1 MQYYVK
7 DANDTLKYFICGF
20 ANENKDCSESNVFRG
35 IKTIKNKAFYLA
47 PNLKRVFFDKS
58 LEIIKQE
65 AFKDC
70 SDLEIFGS
78 TDIAESQ
85 SNQQTYPS
93 SSGESTNIAGSQS
106 NQKSDS
112 LYSGEST
119 DTDDSQSDQKTYPSS
134 SGEPTNIADSQSD
147 QEPNPFSSGEST
159 DIAKSQ
165 SDIIFNEEYI
175 KKMKKDKKKSLTIET
190 LAFANCENLHTVI
203 LPYYQSLKIEKDA
216 FSGCTSLRTVITF
229 AETFSFTENPFREC
243 PKTLVFVCSKDSFI
257 EQFARENGY
266 RSICV

>member
-70 SDLEIFGS
+70 SDLEIFGP

-85 SNQQTYPS
+85 SNQ
-93 SSGESTNIAGSQS
+93 
-106 NQKSDS
+106 KSDS
-112 LYSGEST
+112 LSSGETT
-119 DTDDSQSDQKTYPSS
+119 DIDESQSDQQTAPSS
-134 SGEPTNIADSQSD
+134 SGEPTNIA
-147 QEPNPFSSGEST
+147 E
-159 DIAKSQ
+159 SQ

-216 FSGCTSLRTVITF
+216 FSGCTSLRTVLTF

-243 PKTLVFVCSKDSFI
+243 PKTLVFICSKNSFI

>member
-70 SDLEIFGS
+70 SDLEIFGP

-85 SNQQTYPS
+85 SNQQTYPT

-112 LYSGEST
+112 L
-119 DTDDSQSDQKTYPSS
+119 
-134 SGEPTNIADSQSD
+134 
-147 QEPNPFSSGEST
+147 SSGEST

>member
-35 IKTIKNKAFYLA
+35 IKTIQNKAFYLA

-70 SDLEIFGS
+70 SDLEIFGP
-78 TDIAESQ
+78 TDIDESQ
-85 SNQQTYPS
+85 SNQQT
-93 SSGESTNIAGSQS
+93 E
-106 NQKSDS
+106 
-112 LYSGEST
+112 
-119 DTDDSQSDQKTYPSS
+119 PSS
-134 SGEPTNIADSQSD
+134 SGEPTNIA
-147 QEPNPFSSGEST
+147 E
-159 DIAKSQ
+159 SQ

-175 KKMKKDKKKSLTIET
+175 KKMKDEKDGKKSFTIET

-243 PKTLVFVCSKDSFI
+243 PKTLVFICSKDSFI

>member
-58 LEIIKQE
+58 LKIIKQE

-70 SDLEIFGS
+70 SDLEIFGP
-78 TDIAESQ
+78 TDIAE
-85 SNQQTYPS
+85 
-93 SSGESTNIAGSQS
+93 
-106 NQKSDS
+106 
-112 LYSGEST
+112 
-119 DTDDSQSDQKTYPSS
+119 
-134 SGEPTNIADSQSD
+134 
-147 QEPNPFSSGEST
+147 
-159 DIAKSQ
+159 SQ

-175 KKMKKDKKKSLTIET
+175 KKMKKNKKKSLTIET
-190 LAFANCENLHTVI
+190 LAFSNCENLHTVI

-229 AETFSFTENPFREC
+229 AKTFSFTENPFREC
-243 PKTLVFVCSKDSFI
+243 PKTLVFICSKNSFI

>member
-70 SDLEIFGS
+70 SDLEIFGP
-78 TDIAESQ
+78 TDIAE
-85 SNQQTYPS
+85 
-93 SSGESTNIAGSQS
+93 
-106 NQKSDS
+106 
-112 LYSGEST
+112 
-119 DTDDSQSDQKTYPSS
+119 
-134 SGEPTNIADSQSD
+134 
-147 QEPNPFSSGEST
+147 
-159 DIAKSQ
+159 SQ

-175 KKMKKDKKKSLTIET
+175 QKMKDEKDRKKSFTIET

-243 PKTLVFVCSKDSFI
+243 LKTLVFICSKDSFI

>member
-70 SDLEIFGS
+70 SDLEIFGP
-78 TDIAESQ
+78 TDIDESQ

-93 SSGESTNIAGSQS
+93 SSGE
-106 NQKSDS
+106 
-112 LYSGEST
+112 
-119 DTDDSQSDQKTYPSS
+119 
-134 SGEPTNIADSQSD
+134 PTNIA
-147 QEPNPFSSGEST
+147 E
-159 DIAKSQ
+159 SQ

-175 KKMKKDKKKSLTIET
+175 KKMKDEKDRKQSFTIET

-243 PKTLVFVCSKDSFI
+243 PKTLVFICSKDSFI

>member
-35 IKTIKNKAFYLA
+35 IKTIQNKAFYLA

-58 LEIIKQE
+58 LEKIKQE

-70 SDLEIFGS
+70 SDLEIFGP
-78 TDIAESQ
+78 TDIDE
-85 SNQQTYPS
+85 
-93 SSGESTNIAGSQS
+93 SQS

-112 LYSGEST
+112 L
-119 DTDDSQSDQKTYPSS
+119 S
-134 SGEPTNIADSQSD
+134 SGEPTNIA
-147 QEPNPFSSGEST
+147 E
-159 DIAKSQ
+159 SQ

-175 KKMKKDKKKSLTIET
+175 KKMKDEKKSLTIET

-216 FSGCTSLRTVITF
+216 FSGCTSLRTVLTF

-243 PKTLVFVCSKDSFI
+243 PKTLVFICSKDSFI

>member
-7 DANDTLKYFICGF
+7 DANDTLEYFICGF
-20 ANENKDCSESNVFRG
+20 ANENKDCSEINVFRG

-58 LEIIKQE
+58 LEKIKQE

-70 SDLEIFGS
+70 SDLEIFGP
-78 TDIAESQ
+78 TDIDE
-85 SNQQTYPS
+85 
-93 SSGESTNIAGSQS
+93 SQS

-112 LYSGEST
+112 L
-119 DTDDSQSDQKTYPSS
+119 S
-134 SGEPTNIADSQSD
+134 SGEPTNIA
-147 QEPNPFSSGEST
+147 E
-159 DIAKSQ
+159 SQ

-175 KKMKKDKKKSLTIET
+175 KKMKDEKKSLTIET

-216 FSGCTSLRTVITF
+216 FSGCTSLRTVLTF

-243 PKTLVFVCSKDSFI
+243 PKTLVFICSKDSFI